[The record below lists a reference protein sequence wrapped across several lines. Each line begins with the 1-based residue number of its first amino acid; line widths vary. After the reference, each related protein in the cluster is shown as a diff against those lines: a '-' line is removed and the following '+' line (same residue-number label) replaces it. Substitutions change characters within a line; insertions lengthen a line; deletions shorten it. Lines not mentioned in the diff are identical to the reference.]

1 MKDQKKI
8 KVKLRESG
16 KKVGEGEMPVVVYG
30 AKREA
35 MSLSLNQ
42 KEFAKL
48 YQEAGESTLI
58 NLELD
63 EKKEVISSLIYDIQK
78 DPSSG
83 KIIHADFFEPN
94 LKEEVEAEIQFNF
107 IGESPA
113 VKEVGGTLVKNMH
126 SVTVKA
132 LPKNLPHEL
141 DVDLSKIQTADD
153 VFSIAD
159 LTISSEVVVLAD
171 EDSVIAMVSRPANV
185 EEELDKPINEGGET
199 EVIGE
204 KEREKREKEKG
215 VDKE

>member
-204 KEREKREKEKG
+204 KEREKREQEKG